1 MSNRL
6 AQIVAAKPPLS
17 RLEPDDI
24 RIIEPLLDDLSSDV
38 SGGSIEFSRDG
49 GAFIVVGIRFKYLV
63 GLNYSHVFVI
73 AGSAVND
80 GATSEGVG
88 ALFAYF
94 GEQYGTPDTRRVGMV
109 GLDAEQVGQGDV
121 Y

>member
-1 MSNRL
+1 MSNRR
-6 AQIVAAKPPLS
+6 AQVVAAKSRLP

-24 RIIEPLLDDLSSDV
+24 RIIEPLLNDLSSDV
-38 SGGSIEFSRDG
+38 SGGSIEFGRDG
-49 GAFIVVGIRFKYLV
+49 GAFIVDGIRFKYLV

-88 ALFAYF
+88 TLFAYF
-94 GEQYGTPDTRRVGMV
+94 G
-109 GLDAEQVGQGDV
+109 
-121 Y
+121 